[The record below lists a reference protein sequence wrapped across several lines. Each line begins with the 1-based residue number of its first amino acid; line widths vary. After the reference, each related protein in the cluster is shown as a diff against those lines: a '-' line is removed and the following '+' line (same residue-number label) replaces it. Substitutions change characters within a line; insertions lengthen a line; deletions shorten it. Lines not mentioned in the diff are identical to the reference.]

1 MISPMIISLI
11 AVALVATVS
20 IGYALKTAAVGY
32 EDEFGFHEGLDP
44 QRGFSLDAASLAEP
58 AAFAPRPAAR
68 AKRAPRPSVSKRLE
82 SIAMAHLH
90 HS

>member
-58 AAFAPRPAAR
+58 AAFAPRR